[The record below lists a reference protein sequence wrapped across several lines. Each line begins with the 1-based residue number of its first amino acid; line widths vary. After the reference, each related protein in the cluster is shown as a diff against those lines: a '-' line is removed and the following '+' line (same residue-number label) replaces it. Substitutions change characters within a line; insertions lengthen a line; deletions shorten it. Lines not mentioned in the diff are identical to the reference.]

1 MCVALVTRGFLSDVP
16 PESNSGQTA
25 FNLFESR
32 SMETSYRTSKLV
44 SRFCLPFTMRGL
56 VTIFTGH
63 LTSEC
68 HLLPKFLKKN
78 DSFLRAKF
86 SLFSCTAGS
95 CSGQQF
101 MKCRSTEHRGVGR
114 IYQKQYRRDARFLRP
129 RCHCYTMTDAV
140 RVLWTDCP
148 FSRDR

>member
-32 SMETSYRTSKLV
+32 SMETSYRTSNSFQHFV
-44 SRFCLPFTMRGL
+44 Y
-56 VTIFTGH
+56 H

-68 HLLPKFLKKN
+68 HLLPNFLKKN